1 MATNEA
7 MEDVPG
13 SKRPALDIESLKRKK
28 FKADDLPL
36 SAAQHAAIDRLLHSF
51 RKKGGFDN
59 MRKQIWAEFNDGE
72 FKTNF
77 TDQLIALAES
87 EIEREPAH
95 LSRERG
101 KAATLIEGAVDRG
114 DVYKNVEKSLDQLAS
129 KHLESILGDIRAIR
143 RQEIGEEAAAREEEA
158 GSKTD
163 EAYEAE
169 VKAKREERDKIYRE
183 EMRKQ
188 KEIEE
193 EQDRIRAEEKRK
205 KREIER
211 QKEDED
217 RARRR
222 EIDEQRRAERE
233 RMREEQR
240 ALDDQRERERQERY
254 ERRRREDRD
263 RYRDYD
269 RDRSRTRDRDHY
281 RDRSPAYRSDRGHSP
296 RSRDPKRE
304 KSSTS
309 KDPTPV
315 PPVDEKSLEEAALQ
329 MLLKEGEELAAKARQ
344 KREFDFE
351 EAEAIENGLK
361 PATSTHARSANDL
374 KVPSISNRGA
384 SLSQDSR
391 RRDSVVDRDR
401 TRHTRERSRSRSR
414 SRRRQASRY
423 DPNRRRDRSRD
434 TSTKEAIDLYVAAA
448 ADLLDEGIERV
459 IGFGSDHALDRETE
473 TSTGAAMIAAVTE
486 VETAVMR
493 IVLAA
498 GLSLVVGRVRDPARV
513 RVFGT
518 VPAHAQSRL
527 SLDSARVLGLL
538 YEEDH
543 VPGAVPARD
552 VHRGKDA
559 GLLVLATLIAIF
571 HQTAIAALR
580 LDGESDL
587 RSVMLDLA
595 EVVILTVTSPALSLE
610 RQKTERPK
618 PQLSPRRKQRI
629 VGRDDPAVAAADDAG
644 VPVEGEALAGV
655 EVEAVVGA
663 AVVEM
668 VGRFPLDMLE
678 FEARKSSFVTVI

>member
-1 MATNEA
+1 MATDEV

-13 SKRPALDIESLKRKK
+13 TKRPALDIESLKRKK

-36 SAAQHAAIDRLLHSF
+36 SAAQHAAIDKLLHSF

-129 KHLESILGDIRAIR
+129 KHLESILCDIRAIR
-143 RQEIGEEAAAREEEA
+143 RQEIGEEAAAKEEEA

-163 EAYEAE
+163 EAYETE
-169 VKAKREERDKIYRE
+169 VNAKREERDKVYRE

-193 EQDRIRAEEKRK
+193 EQDRTRAEEKRK
-205 KREIER
+205 KRELER

-217 RARRR
+217 RARRK
-222 EIDEQRRAERE
+222 EIDDQRRAERE
-233 RMREEQR
+233 RLREEQR

-254 ERRRREDRD
+254 ERRRRED
-263 RYRDYD
+263 
-269 RDRSRTRDRDHY
+269 
-281 RDRSPAYRSDRGHSP
+281 PYRSDRGLSP

-304 KSSTS
+304 KFSTS
-309 KDPTPV
+309 KDPTPA

-361 PATSTHARSANDL
+361 PATSTQTRSANDPKL
-374 KVPSISNRGA
+374 PNISNRGA
-384 SLSQDSR
+384 SLSRDSR
-391 RRDSVVDRDR
+391 RRDSIADRDR
-401 TRHTRERSRSRSR
+401 TRQTRERSRSRSR

-434 TSTKEAIDLYVAAA
+434 TSMKEVTDLHVAAV
-448 ADLLDEGIERV
+448 ADLLEEGIERA
-459 IGFGSDHALDRETE
+459 IGSEIVHALGRETE
-473 TSTGAAMIAAVTE
+473 TSTGAALIAAATE
-486 VETAVMR
+486 VETAAMH
-493 IVLAA
+493 IALAA
-498 GLSLVVGRVRDPARV
+498 YLSLVVARARNPAPV

-518 VPAHAQSRL
+518 ARAHAQSQLFLRQR
-527 SLDSARVLGLL
+527 SRSRSTVRRRSRSRRRSR
-538 YEEDH
+538 ERRPSRERRRS
-543 VPGAVPARD
+543 PGAGTGDIDRYIPPN
-552 VHRGKDA
+552 
-559 GLLVLATLIAIF
+559 
-571 HQTAIAALR
+571 
-580 LDGESDL
+580 SN
-587 RSVMLDLA
+587 RS
-595 EVVILTVTSPALSLE
+595 T
-610 RQKTERPK
+610 
-618 PQLSPRRKQRI
+618 SPRRRKRSTERDARP
-629 VGRDDPAVAAADDAG
+629 GRAGDIDRYIPGSEPGKAKEGETEATTEPAKEPEDLDDTPSEIYTDPDLNPDPA
-644 VPVEGEALAGV
+644 
-655 EVEAVVGA
+655 
-663 AVVEM
+663 
-668 VGRFPLDMLE
+668 
-678 FEARKSSFVTVI
+678 

>member
-1 MATNEA
+1 MATDEV

-13 SKRPALDIESLKRKK
+13 TKRPALDIESLKRKK

-36 SAAQHAAIDRLLHSF
+36 SAAQHAAIDKLLHSF

-129 KHLESILGDIRAIR
+129 KHLESILCDIRAIR
-143 RQEIGEEAAAREEEA
+143 RQEIGEEAAAKEEEA

-163 EAYEAE
+163 EAYETE
-169 VKAKREERDKIYRE
+169 VNAKREERDKVYRE

-193 EQDRIRAEEKRK
+193 EQDRTRAEEKRK
-205 KREIER
+205 KRELER

-217 RARRR
+217 RARRK
-222 EIDEQRRAERE
+222 EIDDQRRAERE
-233 RMREEQR
+233 RLREEQR

-281 RDRSPAYRSDRGHSP
+281 RDRSPAYRSDRGLSP

-304 KSSTS
+304 KFSTS
-309 KDPTPV
+309 KDPTPA

-361 PATSTHARSANDL
+361 PATSTQTRSANDPKL
-374 KVPSISNRGA
+374 PNISNRGA
-384 SLSQDSR
+384 SLSRDSR
-391 RRDSVVDRDR
+391 RRDSIADRDR
-401 TRHTRERSRSRSR
+401 TRQTRERSRSRSR

-434 TSTKEAIDLYVAAA
+434 TSMKEVTDLHVAAV
-448 ADLLDEGIERV
+448 ADLLEEGIERA
-459 IGFGSDHALDRETE
+459 IGSEIVHALGRETE
-473 TSTGAAMIAAVTE
+473 TSTGAALIAAATE
-486 VETAVMR
+486 VETAAMH
-493 IVLAA
+493 IALAA
-498 GLSLVVGRVRDPARV
+498 YLSLVVARARNPAPV

-518 VPAHAQSRL
+518 ARAHAQSQL
-527 SLDSARVLGLL
+527 FLDNARVLDLL
-538 YEEDH
+538 YGEDH
-543 VPGAVPARD
+543 DLGGVPARD
-552 VHRGKDA
+552 DHRGKDA
-559 GLLVLATLIAIF
+559 GLLALALATLIATF
-571 HQTAIAALR
+571 HQTATAALH
-580 LDGESDL
+580 LDAESDL
-587 RSVMLDLA
+587 QSVMLDLA
-595 EVVILTVTSPALSLE
+595 GLWTIPLVKSTQIQISIPIRLNVKVLIVIGSGST
-610 RQKTERPK
+610 QK
-618 PQLSPRRKQRI
+618 
-629 VGRDDPAVAAADDAG
+629 
-644 VPVEGEALAGV
+644 VEIASS
-655 EVEAVVGA
+655 
-663 AVVEM
+663 
-668 VGRFPLDMLE
+668 RLD
-678 FEARKSSFVTVI
+678 FFS